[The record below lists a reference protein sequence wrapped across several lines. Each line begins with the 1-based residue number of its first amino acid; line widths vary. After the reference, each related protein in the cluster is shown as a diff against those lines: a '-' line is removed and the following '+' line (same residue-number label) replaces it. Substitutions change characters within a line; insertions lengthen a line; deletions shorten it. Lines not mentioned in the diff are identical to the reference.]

1 MPKSSRA
8 ADGRDIASNRA
19 AYHDY
24 FVLEKFEAGLALLG
38 TEIKGLRLG
47 RTTLREGYVRVGG
60 GEAWLMNVH
69 IAPYEGA
76 SAATQ
81 DSKRPRKLLLHKDE
95 IATLGGKIK
104 QRGLTALPLR
114 IYWKGNYAKLE
125 IGLGKGK
132 RQYDKRAALAE
143 AEAKRE
149 MARAVRRKA

>member
-38 TEIKGLRLG
+38 TEIKGLRMG

-76 SAATQ
+76 SAGRQEARRG
-81 DSKRPRKLLLHKDE
+81 DPEGDGGEPGRRRYHVPRRCLCH
-95 IATLGGKIK
+95 AGLGG
-104 QRGLTALPLR
+104 
-114 IYWKGNYAKLE
+114 
-125 IGLGKGK
+125 
-132 RQYDKRAALAE
+132 
-143 AEAKRE
+143 
-149 MARAVRRKA
+149 